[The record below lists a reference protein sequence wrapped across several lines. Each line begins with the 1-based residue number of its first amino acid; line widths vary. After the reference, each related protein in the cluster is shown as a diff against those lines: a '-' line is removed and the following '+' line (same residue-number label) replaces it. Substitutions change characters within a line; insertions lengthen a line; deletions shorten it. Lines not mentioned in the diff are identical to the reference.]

1 MRELHG
7 TATQLVT
14 ASIEECFAL
23 LLAVDR
29 YPDWYPETVRDVQVL
44 DRGPEGEPSRVRTNL
59 HVARGPLV
67 KDFDLVM
74 MVDAQ
79 APTTV
84 KLNRVSD
91 IPSDQRFAVE
101 WALRDGERTRIA
113 VDLYAS
119 LNVPRFLPLGGVGDA
134 LAQGFVQAAGRAIS

>member
-7 TATQLVT
+7 TATQLVA

-23 LLAVDR
+23 LAAVDR

-44 DRGPEGEPSRVRTNL
+44 DRAPGGEPSRVRTTL

-67 KDFDLVM
+67 KDFDLLM
-74 MVDAQ
+74 MVNAQ

-84 KLNRVSD
+84 KLTRVSD
-91 IPSDQRFAVE
+91 ARSDQRFEVA
-101 WALRDGERTRIA
+101 WALRDGERTQIA

-119 LNVPRFLPLGGVGDA
+119 LSVPRFLPLGGVGDA
-134 LAQGFVQAAGRAIS
+134 LAEGFVTAAGRAIR

>member
-7 TATQLVT
+7 RATQLVA

-23 LLAVDR
+23 LIAVDR

-44 DRGPEGEPSRVRTNL
+44 DRAPGGEPSRVRTNL

-67 KDFDLVM
+67 KDFDLLMV
-74 MVDAQ
+74 VDAQ
-79 APTTV
+79 APMTV
-84 KLNRVSD
+84 KLTRVSD
-91 IPSDQRFAVE
+91 TRSDQRFEVA
-101 WALRDGERTRIA
+101 WALRDGERTQIA

-134 LAQGFVQAAGRAIS
+134 LAEGFVEAAGRAVR

>member
-14 ASIEECFAL
+14 ASIEQCFAL
-23 LLAVDR
+23 LAAVDR

-44 DRGPEGEPSRVRTNL
+44 DRAPGGEPSRVRTNL

-67 KDFDLVM
+67 KDFDLLM
-74 MVDAQ
+74 MVDAR

-84 KLNRVSD
+84 KLTRVSG
-91 IPSDQRFAVE
+91 IPSDQRFEVA
-101 WALRDGERTRIA
+101 WALRDGERTQIA

-134 LAQGFVQAAGRAIS
+134 LAAGFVDAAGRAVR